1 MKTHAYAVLGTT
13 TALVAGALA
22 FIVLDAAE
30 SQRAARPATT
40 ERASRCRARPAST
53 QREPVESD
61 TLRVTYP
68 PGESSA
74 PHAHPCPV
82 VGYVL
87 EGAIRMRVGDERE
100 TVYRVGEGFYE
111 EANAPHLISA
121 NASNRERAQFLAFFT
136 CDREGPLSAPLRDV
150 VR

>member
-1 MKTHAYAVLGTT
+1 MKTCACAVLGTT
-13 TALVAGALA
+13 TGLAAGALA

-40 ERASRCRARPAST
+40 GRARVVIVHALPRLNGNRLKAT
-53 QREPVESD
+53 L
-61 TLRVTYP
+61 LRVTYP

-87 EGAIRMRVGDERE
+87 EGAK
-100 TVYRVGEGFYE
+100 
-111 EANAPHLISA
+111 H
-121 NASNRERAQFLAFFT
+121 QFGLCART
-136 CDREGPLSAPLRDV
+136 L
-150 VR
+150 